1 MCVGI
6 YYCDIVLSASRIIS
20 ETIIYNICL
29 IIYNHILY
37 IIIIIIK
44 NIKGS
49 YFILKSL
56 SSVIKWADTRNSG
69 RQISQRIFFKDFQAY
84 EYKIVWVL
92 FCYTLLLCKL
102 S

>member
-37 IIIIIIK
+37 NNNNK
-44 NIKGS
+44 EHKR
-49 YFILKSL
+49 L
-56 SSVIKWADTRNSG
+56 
-69 RQISQRIFFKDFQAY
+69 
-84 EYKIVWVL
+84 L
-92 FCYTLLLCKL
+92 FHP
-102 S
+102 